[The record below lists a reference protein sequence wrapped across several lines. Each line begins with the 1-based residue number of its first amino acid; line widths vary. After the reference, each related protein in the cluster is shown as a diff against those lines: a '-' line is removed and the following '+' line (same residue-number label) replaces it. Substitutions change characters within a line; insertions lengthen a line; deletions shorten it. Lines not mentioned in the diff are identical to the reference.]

1 MSTVFEELTEK
12 VSEIVDNAVS
22 VYPITEEN
30 RDIILS
36 IQGEHKLIVM
46 AAASII
52 SGDYENANRLIDS
65 VTYIHMGKM
74 LEDSCKK
81 LVDSIDAGN
90 VIK

>member
-1 MSTVFEELTEK
+1 MSTVFEELSERI
-12 VSEIVDNAVS
+12 SEIIDNAVR
-22 VYPITEEN
+22 VYPISKEN

-46 AAASII
+46 AAASIV

-65 VTYIHMGKM
+65 IAYIHVGKS
-74 LEDSCKK
+74 LEASCKN
-81 LVDSIDAGN
+81 LVDSIDSGN